1 MNFHVFLLVPI
12 IRFNSFLRY
21 LNLND
26 AFVPLVEPKVIDNW
40 GDV

>member
-21 LNLND
+21 LNFP
-26 AFVPLVEPKVIDNW
+26 FVPLVEPKVIDNW
-40 GDV
+40 GDD